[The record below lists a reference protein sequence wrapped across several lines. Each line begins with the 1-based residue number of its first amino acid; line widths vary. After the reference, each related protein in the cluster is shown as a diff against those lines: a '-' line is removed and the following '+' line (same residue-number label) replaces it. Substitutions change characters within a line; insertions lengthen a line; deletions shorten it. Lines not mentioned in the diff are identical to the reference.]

1 MRAPRD
7 PAAILERKPRF
18 VHEKSRAA
26 RGAVSTP
33 PE

>member
-1 MRAPRD
+1 MRASRD

-26 RGAVSTP
+26 RGAIWTP
-33 PE
+33 PK